1 MYENKKKIL
10 PNPQI
15 LSGMSLDMGN
25 TLGNRDFS
33 QTSDIFNSH

>member
-1 MYENKKKIL
+1 MRMKEKIL

-25 TLGNRDFS
+25 TLGNRES
-33 QTSDIFNSH
+33 